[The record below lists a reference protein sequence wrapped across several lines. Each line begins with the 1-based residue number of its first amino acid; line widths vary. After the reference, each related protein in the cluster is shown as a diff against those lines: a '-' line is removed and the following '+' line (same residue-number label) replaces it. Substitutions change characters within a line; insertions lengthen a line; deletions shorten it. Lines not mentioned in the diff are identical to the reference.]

1 MRVLVFR
8 KEVSMPSYLVERS
21 IFIDA
26 PPEKVFEVV
35 SDFGTWTAWSPWLI
49 AEPDAKVTVSDDRA
63 SVGSTYAWEGEVTG
77 AGGMTHQEL
86 TSPSRIVSEIRFLK
100 PFKSVAEVG
109 FDLTAEGSGTKITWS
124 MNGSM
129 PWFLF
134 WMIPSLKSFI
144 GMDYVRGLKM
154 LKEWIETGRVLS
166 DNNIVGPTSVG
177 PVRMAG
183 VRQTCEMKDIGPVM
197 NQAIEQA
204 KQQLEAAGLCPEGR
218 VMAVYHGF
226 DVKRLTF
233 DFTAGY
239 MIDQDVTP
247 PSTMS
252 VWAMP
257 ESQAFQVT
265 HTGRYEHMGNPWSIA
280 HQHIRYRKLKQQKI
294 GTFEIYHN
302 CPDDV
307 PEEELLTD
315 IYLPLR

>member
-1 MRVLVFR
+1 
-8 KEVSMPSYLVERS
+8 MPSYLVERS
-21 IFIDA
+21 ISIDA
-26 PPEKVFEVV
+26 PPQKVFEVV
-35 SDFGTWTAWSPWLI
+35 SDFGTWTSWSPWLI
-49 AEPDAKVTVSDDRA
+49 AEPDAKVTVSEDPS

-86 TSPSRIVSEIRFLK
+86 TSPSKIVSEIRFLK

-109 FDLTAEGSGTKITWS
+109 FDLVPEGSGTKITWS
-124 MNGSM
+124 MKGSM

-154 LKEWIETGRVLS
+154 LKEWIESGRVLS
-166 DNNIVGPTSVG
+166 DNKIVGPTSVG

-197 NQAIEQA
+197 HQAVEQA

-226 DVKRLTF
+226 DVKQLKF
-233 DFTAGY
+233 DFSAGY

-252 VWAMP
+252 VWSMP

-265 HTGRYEHMGNPWSIA
+265 HTGSYEHLGNPWSIA

-307 PEEELLTD
+307 PDEELLTD

>member
-1 MRVLVFR
+1 
-8 KEVSMPSYLVERS
+8 MPSYLVERS
-21 IFIDA
+21 ICIDA
-26 PPEKVFEVV
+26 APEIVFAAV
-35 SDFGTWTAWSPWLI
+35 SDFSTWTRWSPWLI
-49 AEPDAKVTVSDDRA
+49 AEPEAKVTISDDPS

-86 TSPSRIVSEIRFLK
+86 ISPTKVVSEIRFLK

-109 FDLTAEGSGTKITWS
+109 FDLVADGDGTRITWS
-124 MNGSM
+124 MKGSM

-144 GMDYVRGLKM
+144 GMDYARGLKM

-166 DNNIVGPTSVG
+166 SSEIVGPTTVG

-183 VRQTCEMKDIGPVM
+183 VRMTCDMAEIGPVM
-197 NQAIEQA
+197 TRAVEQA
-204 KQQLEAAGLCPEGR
+204 KQQLETAGLSTAGK

-226 DVKRLTF
+226 DVKRLKF

-239 MIDQDVTP
+239 LIDQGVSP
-247 PSTMS
+247 PATMS
-252 VWAMP
+252 VWSMP
-257 ESQAFQVT
+257 ESKAFQVT
-265 HTGRYEHMGNPWSIA
+265 HTGSYEHMGNPWSIA
-280 HQHIRYRKLKQQKI
+280 HQHVRYRKLKQQKI

-307 PEEELLTD
+307 SDERLLTD
-315 IYLPLR
+315 IYLPLK